1 MANTETKITD
11 ARAGILQGLADCA
24 AEISKLVELER
35 TGVHADKNGISNA
48 AVIDYLGKQITEL
61 AGELSNLIFREE
73 RPAEYAQQQAEQ
85 EQALEKW
92 RNDPENTL
100 PF

>member
-1 MANTETKITD
+1 MANTEKKITD
-11 ARAGILQGLADCA
+11 ARAEILQCLTDCA

-48 AVIDYLGKQITEL
+48 GVIDYLGKQITEL
-61 AGELSNLIFREE
+61 AGELSDLIFREE
-73 RPAEYAQQQAEQ
+73 RPAEYAQQQA
-85 EQALEKW
+85 ALEKW
-92 RNDPENTL
+92 RNDPENRL